1 MYRLK
6 SRKKFILIKKEL
18 EARNEEVDPPRDV
31 GLGRVAKGED
41 FVCLPNGFVEFS
53 NCLGMLVLGFEKEIS
68 SLLRKLESKK
78 GCGVKVLGGR
88 RKSMSSSQLEK
99 EI

>member
-1 MYRLK
+1 MRRWTLLGMWVWAAWQK
-6 SRKKFILIKKEL
+6 GRIL
-18 EARNEEVDPPRDV
+18 
-31 GLGRVAKGED
+31 
-41 FVCLPNGFVEFS
+41 CLPNGFVEFS